1 MAVLPMKRLQLCA
14 LKKNRKAILELLQR
28 RGAVEVQDTGEDEVF
43 THADMSQ
50 ARSIFQKN
58 AALANQA
65 LDVLARF
72 APEQKPL
79 LSMLEGRQEMSTPP
93 FMTGRTRP

>member
-79 LSMLEGRQEMSTPP
+79 LSMLEGRQEMTLEEYTA
-93 FMTGRTRP
+93 FQDR